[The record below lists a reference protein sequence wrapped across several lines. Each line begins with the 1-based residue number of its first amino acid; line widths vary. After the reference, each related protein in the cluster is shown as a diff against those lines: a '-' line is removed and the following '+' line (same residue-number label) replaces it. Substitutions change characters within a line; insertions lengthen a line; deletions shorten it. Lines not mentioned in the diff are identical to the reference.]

1 MPPAGLG
8 DRRFRSC
15 PLRHSSHRFV
25 APRRARFCAHHT
37 SLSRFRPPAERAPR
51 GWVARRSPRE
61 PLTAAG
67 PLVGPAP
74 AFVGTRS
81 PSRRAAAYS
90 ARMER
95 DDTKTLAPT
104 EPTMH
109 PHPSNESSHSA
120 ELRMHGHLRGHHRH
134 CHHGG
139 RGIVPGLVVVAWG
152 TLLLLR
158 ELGALSSELRV
169 MDFWPL
175 LLVGFGLSSAI
186 GGRKLG
192 SRLLGLVVAVFGVAL
207 LGEKLGWL
215 TVGVAQLWPVL
226 VVAAGLA
233 IVWNGLTR
241 HRHPRTLS
249 SEAVSADEVRRSVTM
264 GSLKL
269 LVDSQQFKGGSI
281 HATMGEVQLDLRRA
295 AFAGDEIALDL
306 SLLMSGVEIHVP
318 SHWRVA
324 SDVSQTMGV
333 VEDKTDPRPDA
344 AGVQK
349 RLLLR
354 GNVTMGA
361 VTIKN

>member
-1 MPPAGLG
+1 
-8 DRRFRSC
+8 
-15 PLRHSSHRFV
+15 
-25 APRRARFCAHHT
+25 
-37 SLSRFRPPAERAPR
+37 
-51 GWVARRSPRE
+51 
-61 PLTAAG
+61 
-67 PLVGPAP
+67 
-74 AFVGTRS
+74 
-81 PSRRAAAYS
+81 
-90 ARMER
+90 
-95 DDTKTLAPT
+95 
-104 EPTMH
+104 MH
-109 PHPSNESSHSA
+109 AHPSNEPSHSA
-120 ELRMHGHLRGHHRH
+120 ELRTHGHLHHH
-134 CHHGG
+134 HHHHGG
-139 RGIVPGLVVVAWG
+139 RGIAPGLVVVAWG

-158 ELGALSSELRV
+158 ELGVLSSALRV

-175 LLVGFGLSSAI
+175 LLVGFGLSTAV

-192 SRLLGLVVAVFGVAL
+192 SRLLGLVVALFGVAL

-215 TVGVAQLWPVL
+215 TVGVVQLWPAL
-226 VVAAGLA
+226 IVAAGLA

-241 HRHPRTLS
+241 HRRPRTLS
-249 SEAVSADEVRRSVTM
+249 SEAVSADELRRSVTM

-295 AFAGDEIALDL
+295 AFEGDEVALDL